1 MQRLAETLRILAD
14 GNFHSGEELAQHL
27 DVSRGTVWKQ
37 IESVRQA
44 GLDVFAVRGRGYRL
58 AQPFEL
64 LDREQILAQMD
75 DNSRAQL
82 EQLDIHWSVDSTN
95 GWLMEQA
102 KRGADSGHT
111 VLAELQ
117 TNGRGR
123 RGRNWQSPLGGNIY
137 LSQLWRINEG
147 LNAVSGLSLATAVAL
162 IRALRKVVAME
173 AGVKWPNDI
182 LVQGKKLAGI
192 LLEISGEPA
201 GPCHVVVGIGINVNL
216 GSSAAQAIDQP
227 WTDLHSLTH
236 QPLARNRLVA
246 QLIMELMRVRRSA
259 EQQKLQPYLQ
269 EWRALDSYLG
279 KQVEL
284 HSPNGVFTGVVRGI
298 DNSGALQLAHNGQL
312 MRFHSGEV
320 SLRPR
325 TSD

>member
-1 MQRLAETLRILAD
+1 MQRLAETLRILSD

-27 DVSRGTVWKQ
+27 EVSRGTVWKQ
-37 IESVRQA
+37 IETVREA

-58 AQPFEL
+58 SQPFEL

-75 DNSRAQL
+75 DGSRAQL
-82 EQLDIHWSVDSTN
+82 DQLDIHWSVDSTN
-95 GWLMEQA
+95 GRLMEQA
-102 KRGADSGHT
+102 KQGANSGHT

-123 RGRNWQSPLGGNIY
+123 RGRHWQSPLGGNIY
-137 LSQLWRINEG
+137 LSQLWRINDG
-147 LNAVSGLSLATAVAL
+147 LSSLSGLSLATAVAL
-162 IRALRKVVAME
+162 IRALRKVEAME

-182 LVQGKKLAGI
+182 VVQGKKLAGI

-201 GPCHVVVGIGINVNL
+201 GPCHVVVGIGINVKL
-216 GSSAAQAIDQP
+216 GNSAAQAIDQP
-227 WTDLHSLTH
+227 WIDIHSLTRR
-236 QPLARNRLVA
+236 PLARNHLVA
-246 QLIMELMRVRRSA
+246 QLIMELMRVHRCA

-284 HSPNGVFTGVVRGI
+284 HAPNGVFTGVVRGI
-298 DNSGALQLAHNGQL
+298 DNFGALQLAHNGQL
-312 MRFHSGEV
+312 LRFHSGEV

-325 TSD
+325 PLE

>member
-27 DVSRGTVWKQ
+27 NVSRGTVWKQ
-37 IESVRQA
+37 VETVREA

-64 LDREQILAQMD
+64 LEREQILGHMD
-75 DNSRAQL
+75 GISRAQL
-82 EQLDIHWSVDSTN
+82 GPLDIHWSIESTN

-102 KRGADSGHT
+102 KQGASPGHT
-111 VLAELQ
+111 VLSELQ

-123 RGRNWQSPLGGNIY
+123 RGRFWQSPLGGNIY
-137 LSQLWRINEG
+137 LSQLWHINEG
-147 LNAVSGLSLATAVAL
+147 LSSVSGLSLATAVAL

-201 GPCHVVVGIGINVNL
+201 GPCHVVVGLGINVKLSNT
-216 GSSAAQAIDQP
+216 AAQAIDQP
-227 WTDLHSLTH
+227 WTDLYTLTGR
-236 QPLARNRLVA
+236 PLARNRLVA
-246 QLIMELMRVRRSA
+246 QLIMELMRVHRSA
-259 EQQKLQPYLQ
+259 EQQKLLPYLQ

-284 HSPNGVFTGVVRGI
+284 HSANGVFTGVVRGI

-320 SLRPR
+320 SLRPPV
-325 TSD
+325 SE

>member
-14 GNFHSGEELAQHL
+14 GNFHSGEELAQRL
-27 DVSRGTVWKQ
+27 SVSRGTVWKQ
-37 IESVRQA
+37 IDTVRKS

-64 LDREQILAQMD
+64 LDREQILNQLD
-75 DNSRAQL
+75 DNTRNQL
-82 EQLDIHWSVDSTN
+82 HSLDIHWSVDSTN

-102 KRGADSGHT
+102 RQGANSGHT

-117 TNGRGR
+117 TRGRGR
-123 RGRNWQSPLGGNIY
+123 RGRQWQSPLGGNIY

-147 LNAVSGLSLATAVAL
+147 LSSVSGLSLATAVAL
-162 IRALRKVVAME
+162 IRALRKVAAMDV
-173 AGVKWPNDI
+173 GVKWPNDVI
-182 LVQGKKLAGI
+182 VQGKKLAGI
-192 LLEISGEPA
+192 LLEIAGEPA
-201 GPCHVVVGIGINVNL
+201 GPCHVVVGIGVNVNL
-216 GSSAAQAIDQP
+216 SSEAAHAIDQP
-227 WTDLHSLTH
+227 WTDLHTITG
-236 QPLARNRLVA
+236 QPVARNLLVA
-246 QLIMELMRVRRSA
+246 QLIVELMRVHRCA
-259 EQQKLQPYLQ
+259 EQQKLLPYLQ

-284 HSPNGVFTGVVRGI
+284 HAPQGVFTGVVRGI

-320 SLRPR
+320 SLRPA
-325 TSD
+325 SSG